1 MAAAAVD
8 KADEAGDD
16 GAGDGDGDRPSA
28 EPGAK
33 SVGQIAEIA
42 LWKIA
47 ERWHDLNS
55 LRGYGADAD

>member
-1 MAAAAVD
+1 LAAAAVD
-8 KADEAGDD
+8 KADEAGDG
-16 GAGDGDGDRPSA
+16 GAGDGDRPRA

-33 SVGQIAEIA
+33 SVGQTVEFA

-55 LRGYGADAD
+55 LRGSERWR